1 VRIGKAKREGAR
13 GSFWFGIIWT
23 LFSSIF
29 LVMGLLAVFQSLS
42 RNTWDK
48 VPCVIERFEIRADRK
63 QSPPFQPDLRFR
75 YSVNGQ
81 EHTSDHLWPRKDGAD
96 DYEKLSSSLEE
107 IRLRIGRDAIEGASA
122 ECHVNPAN
130 PAEAYLVPSS
140 GDLGGGLLFATV
152 GGLFV
157 LIGISIMRMPSGK
170 KPQIFSS
177 GEEGSAGSPKG
188 RLLGIAFCGVF
199 ATGGL
204 AMIGGLVV
212 PAVAKKTA
220 SGGWVE
226 TPAKVVWSRI
236 VEHGSGEDRS
246 TKPDI
251 FYSYTFAGREY
262 RSNRY
267 DLGGGFSGDS
277 GKQDLVRA
285 HPAGSAIVCYVNPQ
299 KPWQAIV
306 DRDLKGSVA
315 MFLFPIPFTLVGV
328 GGLVGMWWWPRYQ
341 RKLKLKTA
349 SNLPWRGRPSEQGV
363 VLTGGSGRM
372 VALLGIGFA
381 TIFWNSIVGV
391 FVSIAVSEWQSGH
404 PQMFLNLFLI
414 PFVLVGT
421 GLLLVCLNR
430 LLQFRRPSY
439 EVRLVP
445 DALAPGDEGS
455 ITWRRGEGR
464 GQPKQL
470 SILLIAVKSTGSGDG
485 KQEKVVHKETL
496 AEIQQPGDG
505 SFQPI
510 RLKIPTTPADVIW
523 KIRLA
528 PRMMSWLP
536 AVPEDLEIPV
546 REAGKR
552 GGV

>member
-1 VRIGKAKREGAR
+1 MKKAKRAGAR

-29 LVMGLLAVFQSLS
+29 LVMGLLAVFQSLFHT
-42 RNTWDK
+42 TWDK
-48 VPCVIERFEIRADRK
+48 VPCVIERFGIRADLK

-75 YSVNGQ
+75 YSVDGR
-81 EHTSDHLWPRKDGAD
+81 EFTSDRLWPRKNGAD
-96 DYEKLSSSLEE
+96 DYEKLSNSLEE
-107 IRLRIGRDAIEGASA
+107 IRLHAGRDAIEGAAA

-130 PAEAYLVPSS
+130 PTEAFLLPST
-140 GDLGGGLLFATV
+140 GDLWGGLLFATV

-157 LIGISIMRMPSGK
+157 LIGISIMRMAPGK
-170 KPQIFSS
+170 SPEIFHT
-177 GEEGSAGSPKG
+177 GEEAPAGSPKG

-204 AMIGGLVV
+204 AMIGGMII
-212 PAVAKKTA
+212 PAVTKKTV
-220 SGGWVE
+220 SSGWVE
-226 TPAKVVWSRI
+226 TPAEVVWSRI

-251 FYSYTFAGREY
+251 FYRYTFAGREY
-262 RSNRY
+262 HSNRY
-267 DLGGGFSGDS
+267 DLGGGFNGDS
-277 GKQDLVRA
+277 AKHDLVRS
-285 HPAGSAIVCYVNPQ
+285 HPVGTTLLCYVNPR

-306 DRDLKGSVA
+306 DRNLKGSVA

-341 RKLKLKTA
+341 RKLKLKADSTL
-349 SNLPWRGRPSEQGV
+349 SWRGKPSEQGV
-363 VLTGGSGRM
+363 VLTGGSERL

-414 PFVLVGT
+414 PFVIVGL

-445 DALAPGDEGS
+445 GALAPGDEGS
-455 ITWRRGEGR
+455 ITWRRSEGR
-464 GQPKQL
+464 GQPGQL
-470 SILLIAVKSTGSGDG
+470 SILLIAVKSIGSDDG

-496 AEIQQPGDG
+496 AEIQQPGDC

-510 RLKIPTTPADVIW
+510 RLKIPTTPAGVVW

-528 PRMMSWLP
+528 PRMASWLP
-536 AVPEDLEIPV
+536 AVPEDLKIPD
-546 REAGKR
+546 GKP
-552 GGV
+552 GIV